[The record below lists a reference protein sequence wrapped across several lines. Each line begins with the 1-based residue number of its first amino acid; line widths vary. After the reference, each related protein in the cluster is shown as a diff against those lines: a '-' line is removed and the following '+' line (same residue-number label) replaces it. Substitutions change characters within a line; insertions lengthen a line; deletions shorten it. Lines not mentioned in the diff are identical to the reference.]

1 MRKQEPLTT
10 VRGQNFSS
18 DALLTPKMDIFQQ
31 TILNT
36 AYITT
41 PEIFQPARES
51 LSIQTSISTNV
62 RNQSCLYGSWLHQLV
77 WKWLRFLY
85 AAPYKKVHGN
95 WCQILK
101 QPFLHHLVI
110 FKNTVTF
117 CVLSTGLIMQG
128 QIFADS
134 HKHCVMREGGEDGH
148 FWCKKGIG
156 RKVLS

>member
-1 MRKQEPLTT
+1 MKHARQAT

-18 DALLTPKMDIFQQ
+18 DALFTPKMDIFQQ

-36 AYITT
+36 AYIKTL
-41 PEIFQPARES
+41 EIFWPTRES
-51 LSIQTSISTNV
+51 LSIQTSISRSL
-62 RNQSCLYGSWLHQLV
+62 RNQSRLHGSWLHQLV

-95 WCQILK
+95 RYQILK
-101 QPFLHHLVI
+101 RPLLHHLAI
-110 FKNTVTF
+110 FKNSVTF